1 MMRHKTTILVL
12 LVVVLIAVGLFYSY
26 QQAQTALGQSMGT
39 IASEISRTLN
49 STVTIEDIKVS
60 SFNTLTLANVTVYD
74 RKNQKIF
81 QIPLLD
87 VSFNPLELL
96 LKRTPVS
103 AIRKFVLYKPDIF
116 IRQNSD
122 GRWNYEDFLPKG
134 TDQDVKL
141 RATAIVKDGTTVV
154 DSQQGQWQ
162 LSNLN
167 GEIDFSNSP
176 TVEFDVSAEH
186 NDTKLKVK
194 GNGVKERL
202 SLRIYA
208 DQAEIAHYRP
218 LLPADILVV
227 NPEGRIHNLFVA
239 LNRNSKGE
247 LSYAGEVTIDRAAA
261 TVRDIAITDASGF
274 FAFNNKELFLYQ
286 GQVKLAG
293 QPVAVSGKVNINGP
307 VPQLKLRVASKK
319 FDPAEFI
326 PGTAVQ
332 GKLAFSADVAGTIDN
347 PQVTGTVRMVKG
359 NITGYAVHNVVA
371 AVHYKDNSLY
381 VDQAGMDILGGHVS
395 ARGQIEVNQ
404 PSYRLAIEGNNLE
417 IGQIPE
423 LAGELSGRANVNV
436 IVKGADISTPSIFG
450 TVTMSSG
457 IWRQLSFSNFSAGF
471 NKNGENINFDYIN
484 FAIGTGKVAVNG
496 KITGQ
501 NLLLTGFGNKIPL
514 KALQPLFPEAELS
527 GTADATA
534 RISGTLRQPLAIINF
549 DAEQGQ
555 ILKQPYQIAKG
566 KVTLTATQ
574 AIVEEIKLENRAT
587 RHVVKGSIGL
597 TAEKPLDLFIY
608 TYQARAENISEL
620 LLPGE
625 KITGNVDNEMHIT
638 GTIANIQAQGRMK
651 LTEGSFRGY
660 LVAQGDG
667 QYTRQ
672 NGIVELKDFSITS
685 LNTNLR
691 FSGIIQPNNQ
701 LNLDVSAQD
710 IDLSRVYLDLPY
722 AVTGQADFSGKLIGS
737 PQYPVFNGR
746 FTAKEIAANGQHLTD
761 ISGQVGITG
770 KQIDISG
777 FEFTQQQG
785 KYSFA
790 GGMHLETHELD
801 GRFEV
806 KNGELA
812 CLLGLLNV
820 PMEQI
825 EGKLNGEII
834 INGKLPKPNVWVN
847 GRLLAGKIKNF
858 PLEKIDFDIALV
870 NDVMT
875 VNNFHAQQ
883 GDGEVIMKGVAD
895 LNGSLDVEIG
905 AKDID
910 AGLLTAWLDSTVG
923 INGKLNM
930 VAQVSGTAT
939 APHAAVSMQINKGQV
954 ANADFD
960 DLYGM
965 FIIQN
970 KAISVNQFFIAKGD
984 YRASAYG
991 LIPLNALNPKGRQQA
1006 SAADQMDLKI
1016 KLDHA
1021 DLSILPFLTK
1031 EVAWAAGPTQ
1041 GELTVGGTLMQPSL
1055 YGRLEVNNGTVKF
1068 SSINSPIQKVG
1079 VDIQFEGDKI
1089 NVQAFKGQIGAGSYN
1104 LAGSAAL
1111 NGLSVEDY
1119 NLSLS
1124 MDKLGIDS
1132 KYFKGPLSGQ
1142 LQFTGNT
1149 DKPLLSGQVYF
1160 EKNTI
1165 IIPTMPQLQKS
1176 NLDVALDLHFHI
1188 GNRVRVYNPLLYDL
1202 WLEPGQVSFAGSTQ
1216 EPDVTGTIRA
1226 ARGSV
1231 SYLRTQFKI
1240 QAGSAA
1246 FTQYNSFEP
1255 VISLQAQTR
1264 LVSTLV
1270 NLDVKGPLSQMEVRL
1285 SSEPAMSRQAIL
1297 SLLTLRSRYFDKQK
1311 NSGQVPELGRDDV
1324 LSLLDVGLQV
1334 RFISE
1339 FEETTRDLLGLDA
1352 FRFVRTI
1359 TGDDDDSVNRSYSDR
1374 EGYSLELSK
1383 YVNDRMMLT
1392 YTAGIN
1398 HEDSSV
1404 SFQYDLTRRIGFTGS
1419 IDNKSRRRLGI
1430 EMRFSF

>member
-1 MMRHKTTILVL
+1 MIRYKSTILFFLVVL
-12 LVVVLIAVGLFYSY
+12 LAAGYYGY

-39 IASEISRTLN
+39 IASEISIALN
-49 STVTIEDIKVS
+49 STVTIKDIKVS
-60 SFNTLTLANVTVYD
+60 SFNTLTLDEVTVYD
-74 RKNQKIF
+74 RKNEKIAW
-81 QIPLLD
+81 IPTLD
-87 VSFNPLELL
+87 VGFNPLGLL
-96 LKRTPVS
+96 LERTPIS
-103 AIRKFVLYKPDIF
+103 AITKLVLHKPDVF
-116 IRQNSD
+116 IRQGPD
-122 GRWNYEDFLPKG
+122 GHWNYEDFLPKE
-134 TDQDVKL
+134 TNQHAQL
-141 RATAIVKDGTTVV
+141 RAVAIINDGTAVIN
-154 DSQQGQWQ
+154 SRQGQWQ
-162 LSNLN
+162 LNKFK
-167 GEIDFSNSP
+167 GEIDFSDSP

-186 NDTKLKVK
+186 NDAKIRVK

-202 SLRIYA
+202 SLRVYA
-208 DQAEIAHYRP
+208 DQAEIAVYKALVP
-218 LLPADILVV
+218 EDIAVV

-239 LNRNSKGE
+239 LNRNNKGE
-247 LSYAGEVTIDRAAA
+247 LSYAGEVTVDRAAA
-261 TVRDIAITDASGF
+261 TIRDVDITDASGF
-274 FAFNNKELFLYQ
+274 FAFNNKELFIYQ
-286 GQVKLAG
+286 GQGKIAG
-293 QPVAVSGKVNINGP
+293 QQVAVSGKVNINGP
-307 VPQLKLRVASKK
+307 VQQLKLRVAAKQ
-319 FDPAEFI
+319 FDAAEFI
-326 PGTAVQ
+326 PTSAVQ
-332 GKLAFSADVAGTIDN
+332 GALAFSADITGTVEN
-347 PQVTGTVRMVKG
+347 PQINGTVRMPAG
-359 NITGYAVHNVVA
+359 SITGYAVNNAVAVVR
-371 AVHYKDNSLY
+371 YQDNILY
-381 VDQAGMDILGGHVS
+381 VDRAGIDIFGGQVS
-395 ARGQIEVNQ
+395 TSGQIAGN
-404 PSYRLAIEGNNLE
+404 STGYRMSIEGKNLDV
-417 IGQIPE
+417 GQIPQ
-423 LAGELSGRANVNV
+423 LTGELSGRANVN
-436 IVKGADISTPSIFG
+436 ITAAGTNLLTPSITG
-450 TVTMSSG
+450 TVTMSAG
-457 IWRQLSFSNFSAGF
+457 NWRQLKFTEFNTGF
-471 NKNGENINFDYIN
+471 NKFGDNIDLHFVNLN
-484 FAIGTGKVAVNG
+484 IGAGKVAVSG
-496 KITGQ
+496 KISGQ
-501 NLLLTGFGNKIPL
+501 NINLTGFGNKIPL
-514 KALQPLFPEAELS
+514 ADLRPLFPEAELS
-527 GTADATA
+527 GTADVTA
-534 RISGTLRQPLAIINF
+534 QVVGTVQHPVANIEF
-549 DAEQGQ
+549 VAGQGR
-555 ILKQPYQIAKG
+555 ILKQPYQTASGQIILQDSQAALKN
-566 KVTLTATQ
+566 VTL
-574 AIVEEIKLENRAT
+574 ENNTT
-587 RHVVKGSIGL
+587 RHTIKGTIGL
-597 TAEKPLDLFIY
+597 TGDRPLNLFISSQ
-608 TYQARAENISEL
+608 QARAENISEL

-625 KITGNVDNEMHIT
+625 NITGNIDNEMHIT
-638 GTIANIQAQGRMK
+638 GTTSNIQAQGHMK
-651 LTEGSFRGY
+651 LSEGSFRGY
-660 LVAQGDG
+660 LIAQGEGKYIRRDG
-667 QYTRQ
+667 
-672 NGIVELKDFSITS
+672 IIELKEFLITS

-722 AVTGQADFSGKLIGS
+722 AVAGQADFSGKLIGS

-746 FTAKEIAANGQHLTD
+746 FTASEIVANGQQLTD
-761 ISGQVGITG
+761 IGGQVGLAG
-770 KQIDISG
+770 KQIEISG
-777 FEFTQQQG
+777 FEFSHQQG

-790 GGMHLETHELD
+790 GGINLDNHEMS
-801 GRFEV
+801 GRFEA
-806 KNGELA
+806 KDGELA
-812 CLLGLLNV
+812 CLLGLLNI
-820 PMEQI
+820 PLEQVV
-825 EGKLNGEII
+825 GKLNGEVIVD
-834 INGKLPKPNVWVN
+834 GRLPKPNIWIN
-847 GRLLAGKIKNF
+847 GRLLDGKIKNY
-858 PLEKIDFDIALV
+858 PLEKIDFDMALV
-870 NDVMT
+870 NNVLT
-875 VNNFHAQQ
+875 VNNFHARQ
-883 GDGEVIMKGVAD
+883 GGGELIMKGVAD
-895 LNGSLDVEIG
+895 LNGSLDVEVG

-930 VAQVSGTAT
+930 VAQVSGTAA
-939 APHAAVSMQINKGQV
+939 APHAAVSLQINKGQV
-954 ANADFD
+954 ATADFD
-960 DLYGM
+960 DLYGL

-970 KAISVNQFFIAKGD
+970 ETIAVNQFYIAKGD

-991 LIPLNALNPKGRQQA
+991 SIPINALNPKGRRQA
-1006 SAADQMDLKI
+1006 TAADQMDLKV

-1055 YGRLEVNNGTVKF
+1055 YGRLEVNDGSVKI

-1079 VDIQFEGDKI
+1079 VDIQFQGDKI
-1089 NVQAFKGQIGAGSYN
+1089 NVQAFTGQIGTGSYH
-1104 LAGSAAL
+1104 LTGSAAL
-1111 NGLSVEDY
+1111 NGLAVEDY

-1149 DKPLLSGQVYF
+1149 AKPRLSGNIYL

-1165 IIPTMPQLQKS
+1165 TIPTIPQLEKS

-1226 ARGSV
+1226 ARGTV

-1240 QAGSAA
+1240 QEGFAA

-1270 NLDVKGPLSQMEVRL
+1270 NLNVKGPLSQMEVHL
-1285 SSEPAMSRQAIL
+1285 ASEPAMSRQAIL

-1359 TGDDDDSVNRSYSDR
+1359 TGDDDDSDQRSYRDR

-1392 YTAGIN
+1392 YTTGIN

-1404 SFQYDLTRRIGFTGS
+1404 SFQYDLTRRIGLTGS
-1419 IDNKSRRRLGI
+1419 IDNKSNRRLGL